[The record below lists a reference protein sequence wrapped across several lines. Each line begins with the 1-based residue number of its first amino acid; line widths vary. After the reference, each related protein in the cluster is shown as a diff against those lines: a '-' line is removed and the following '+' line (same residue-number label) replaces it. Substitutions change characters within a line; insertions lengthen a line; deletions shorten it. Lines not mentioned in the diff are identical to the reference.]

1 MGLTKIV
8 GGLAALAVLAV
19 AGFAAWFLF
28 LRDDGPAEVST
39 DSALEALASRTA
51 TSAPS
56 GANTPSASGQ
66 TPTSAGQTP
75 GSSGGGLNGAW
86 TVDTSVQSFVGYRVQ
101 EELVGSGGTTAVG
114 RTTGVSGGFTVSGS
128 KASAATITADMTQL
142 KSSESLRDG
151 QLRNQGIEFGRF
163 PTATFK
169 LADTDIPAAV
179 AAGTTTQMTLKGEL
193 TLHGVTKAI
202 EMPAEVT
209 FKDGTLVVVGQVQIA
224 FADYNIKKPTSAKV
238 ASIEDKGVMEV
249 QLFFKK
255 G

>member
-39 DSALEALASRTA
+39 DAALEALANRTPTTAAGAEA
-51 TSAPS
+51 T
-56 GANTPSASGQ
+56 TPPASGQ
-66 TPTSAGQTP
+66 TPST
-75 GSSGGGLNGAW
+75 GGDGLEGAW
-86 TVDTSVQSFVGYRVQ
+86 TVDTSVDSFVGYRVQ
-101 EELVGSGGTTAVG
+101 EELVGLGGTTAVG
-114 RTTGVSGGFTVSGS
+114 RTKGVTGGFSIADG
-128 KASAATITADMTQL
+128 KASEATITADMTAL
-142 KSSESLRDG
+142 KSSEGLRDG
-151 QLRNQGIEFGRF
+151 QLRNQGIEYGRF
-163 PTATFK
+163 PTATFT
-169 LADTDIPAAV
+169 L
-179 AAGTTTQMTLKGEL
+179 AGTQLPDGLAEGETVQMTLTGDL

-209 FKDGTLVVVGQVQIA
+209 FTEGTLVVVGQAPIA
-224 FADYNIKKPTSAKV
+224 FADYSIRKPSSARV
-238 ASIEDKGVMEV
+238 ASIADNGVMEV